1 VIVLDT
7 TVLVYAVGTEHQLRE
22 PCRRIVSA
30 ITDGRVAATT
40 SVEVV
45 QEFAHVV
52 ARRTDRRQ
60 VVTAARRYAALLAPL
75 LSSTP
80 DDLEQA
86 LTLYE
91 RHSALG
97 AFDALLAATAIRS
110 EAAALVSADRSFG
123 VVRGLRWVHPAG
135 SDVESVLA

>member
-7 TVLVYAVGTEHQLRE
+7 TVLVYAVGTEHPLRD
-22 PCRRIVSA
+22 PCRRIVDA

-40 SVEVV
+40 LVEVV
-45 QEFAHVV
+45 QEFAHVA
-52 ARRTDRRQ
+52 ARRAERRR
-60 VVTAARRYAALLAPL
+60 VVTAARRYATLLAPL
-75 LSSTP
+75 LTASS

-91 RHSALG
+91 RHQSLG

-110 EAAALVSADRSFG
+110 DATALVSADRSFG
-123 VVRGLRWVHPAG
+123 MVRGLRWVDPAAAE
-135 SDVESVLA
+135 VESLLG